1 MRGFPHTVYHRAMII
16 LSSTSGSPADISSGP
31 AEDYSY
37 ANLTGSSEFDFVG
50 IAPIRSERQVLKTY
64 FSSVAVLEQ
73 WELSQNYQE
82 LGEALNEMAAL
93 EGADEWRIEPSV
105 YHAASYVAA
114 KLREDSVPAP
124 QIFTHGPESVVF
136 NWSDDNNDNLY
147 LTISANEI
155 SALIS
160 SPERITQRIDYSA
173 SQFLNPSHLLPFA
186 HLGRPII
193 LISRSDTDLPELI
206 E

>member
-1 MRGFPHTVYHRAMII
+1 MVI
-16 LSSTSGSPADISSGP
+16 LGSTSESSADISSDP
-31 AEDYSY
+31 ARSYSY
-37 ANLTGSSEFDFVG
+37 TVHSGSSEFDFVE
-50 IAPIRSERQVLKTY
+50 IPPIRSESRVLKTC
-64 FSSVAVLEQ
+64 FSSVPVIEQ
-73 WELSQNYQE
+73 WELSQKYQE
-82 LGEALNEMAAL
+82 LGEALSEMITL

-114 KLREDSVPAP
+114 KLMEDLVPAP

-136 NWSDDNNDNLY
+136 NWSDHDDNLY

-160 SPERITQRIDYSA
+160 SPQRITRRMDYSGN
-173 SQFLNPSHLLPFA
+173 QLLNPSHLLPFA
-186 HLGRPII
+186 HSGRPII
-193 LISRSDTDLPELI
+193 LISRSDTDLPEFI